1 MIDDCDK
8 RVFFLLPE
16 LRRSALWGIA
26 GLLLIASVIFFVQ
39 PPQWRG
45 QFERSCAAAVLVF
58 AAIWLSQ
65 YLLSRI
71 KVDEDGISKRVLWW
85 WTLWPW
91 EAFEAGRIH
100 QGIAQY
106 GYLFPGLPW
115 WSQRIELSLLSPENS
130 KEIDAL
136 IKSIWQPPNAGPL
149 PEQLEINFK
158 WPMSQKLL
166 LSPDRI
172 TISKKH
178 HQAEYLWRDV
188 REVVIWRLERGR
200 QDFRELHLQLPDHD
214 FVLRRR
220 LHQGSEVVN
229 WTGASSEEVSRYI
242 MDHTPSE
249 RFHDFALTGESSSHS
264 EVEVR
269 KSRIEKELH
278 SLIKSRRS
286 MLVFTIVSIPL
297 VFAVLPWPKNLTG
310 FLYCPIAYAAYRMI
324 QDHVEKLDTQLNNL
338 NNESELFSGNEQ

>member
-1 MIDDCDK
+1 MIDYCDK

-16 LRRSALWGIA
+16 LRRSALWGMA

-45 QFERSCAAAVLVF
+45 HLERSFAAAVFVF

-65 YLLSRI
+65 YSLSRI
-71 KVDEDGISKRVLWW
+71 KVDEAGISKRVLWW

-91 EAFEAGRIH
+91 KAFEDGRIH

-106 GYLFPGLPW
+106 GYMFPDLPW
-115 WSQRIELSLLSPENS
+115 WSQRIELSLLSPEDS
-130 KEIDAL
+130 KEIDEL
-136 IKSIWQPPNAGPL
+136 IRSIWQPPIAGPL
-149 PEQLEINFK
+149 PEQLEIIFK
-158 WPMSQKLL
+158 WPISQKLL

-172 TISKKH
+172 TLSKKH

-200 QDFRELHLQLPDHD
+200 QDFRELHLKLPDQD
-214 FVLRRR
+214 VVLRRG
-220 LHQGSEVVN
+220 LHKGAEVLN

-242 MDHTPSE
+242 MIHAPSE
-249 RFHDFALTGESSSHS
+249 RLDDFALTGASSSLS

-278 SLIKSRRS
+278 SLIKNRRS
-286 MLVFTIVSIPL
+286 MFVFTIVSIPL

-324 QDHVEKLDTQLNNL
+324 QEQVEKLDKQLTEL
-338 NNESELFSGNEQ
+338 KSECELFSENE